1 MKSKTITIQG
11 KDVTLGYCHATEIG
25 FKLLSDEDVN
35 VFMAEA
41 VQCMKEEK
49 MPDIRKTIYFII
61 AAINAYCEWK
71 GVQPAITDRDLMYES
86 TPIEIGTAFGT
97 ILSLRSEFYAMPSGE
112 PVDDNDENQP
122 EEKND

>member
-35 VFMAEA
+35 VFMADA

-86 TPIEIGTAFGT
+86 TPLEIGTAFGT
-97 ILSLRSEFYAMPSGE
+97 IRTLRSEFYAMPSGE

>member
-71 GVQPAITDRDLMYES
+71 GEQPAITDRDLMYES
-86 TPIEIGTAFGT
+86 TPLEIGTAFGT
-97 ILSLRSEFYAMPSGE
+97 ILSLRAEFYAMPSGE

>member
-49 MPDIRKTIYFII
+49 MPDIRKTIYSII

-86 TPIEIGTAFGT
+86 TPLEIGTAFGT

>member
-1 MKSKTITIQG
+1 M
-11 KDVTLGYCHATEIG
+11 
-25 FKLLSDEDVN
+25 
-35 VFMAEA
+35 FMAEA

-71 GVQPAITDRDLMYES
+71 GEQPAITDRDLMYES
-86 TPIEIGTAFGT
+86 TPLEIGTAFGT
-97 ILSLRSEFYAMPSGE
+97 ILTLRAEFYAMPSGE

>member
-41 VQCMKEEK
+41 VQFMKEEK

-86 TPIEIGTAFGT
+86 TPLEIGTAFGT
-97 ILSLRSEFYAMPSGE
+97 ILTLRSEFYAMPSGE